1 MNNKWYKKVW
11 RRRIGKSMHLR
22 LFLTW
27 KYSSS
32 AFRRYVQRTYKVA
45 KIAARK
51 VSIPAIEA
59 VIERGESVW

>member
-1 MNNKWYKKVW
+1 MY
-11 RRRIGKSMHLR
+11 LR

-32 AFRRYVQRTYKVA
+32 AFRRYVHRTYKVA
-45 KIAARK
+45 RIAARK

-59 VIERGESVW
+59 VIERGESVWYVYMALGGVRPVKV